1 MASRRGTLSELQLAL
16 ATSFF
21 RQTSGFFL
29 TGGAVLAG
37 WELAHRTT
45 DDLDL
50 FTDTDEAM
58 ALGDSALRRAVEELE
73 GTLEGIT
80 TAPDFRRYVATVKG
94 QSVKVDLVRDRVAQ
108 LLPKIE
114 REGVVMDSAQEI
126 FANKICTLVERS
138 EIRDVVDVM
147 MLERTGLTVE
157 ASLPL
162 AQRKDSGVT
171 PAVLA
176 WLLATLIIP
185 ASVPGTAPR
194 EEVVRFVRDLEQRM
208 LRLAPPK

>member
-1 MASRRGTLSELQLAL
+1 MASRKGTLSELQLAL
-16 ATSFF
+16 ASSFF

-50 FTDTDEAM
+50 FTETDEAM
-58 ALGDSALRRAVEELE
+58 ASGDSALRRAVAELE
-73 GTLEGIT
+73 GTLESIT
-80 TAPDFRRYVATVKG
+80 TAPDFRRYVATVRG

-108 LLPKIE
+108 LLPKVE
-114 REGVVMDSAQEI
+114 REGLRMDSAAEI
-126 FANKICTLVERS
+126 FVNKICTLVERS
-138 EIRDVVDVM
+138 EIRDVVDLM
-147 MLERTGLTVE
+147 MLERTGMTVE

-162 AQRKDSGVT
+162 AQRKDAGVT

-176 WLLATLIIP
+176 WLLGSLIIP
-185 ASVPGTAPR
+185 ATVPGTAPR
-194 EEVVRFVRDLEQRM
+194 EEVVRFVRELEQRM